1 MRSNMY
7 DSDFASR
14 IDFAI
19 EKIGGL
25 SKASALIGTS
35 LPTIGRWKDGT
46 SDPKMSNMSAFAKAA
61 GVSLD
66 WLMTGKGTPDGNT
79 QQATIDGCCEHDN
92 SCQVPYYKDVV
103 ASAGGGKFSDGV
115 ISTDDYLILHKDWTK
130 KSKLSTK
137 DLVAIDTKGDSMLP
151 TIPENATVLVDK
163 SKNIVK
169 DGGIYVVR
177 IDNDLYVKRIQRLP
191 TGLRLISDNKAV
203 YDPIDITKVDLK
215 SSDIQIYGQVVH
227 ISYDLPH

>member
-1 MRSNMY
+1 MY

-66 WLMTGKGTPDGNT
+66 WLMTGKGNPDDGSTQYITNT
-79 QQATIDGCCEHDN
+79 NREQGD

-103 ASAGGGKFSDGV
+103 ASAGGGNFNDGV
-115 ISTDDYLILHKDWTK
+115 ISTDDYLTLHKDWVK
-130 KSKLSTK
+130 KSNLNAN

-163 SKNIVK
+163 SKNAAK
-169 DGGIYVVR
+169 DGRIYVVR
-177 IDNDLYVKRIQRLP
+177 IGADLYVKRIQRLP
-191 TGLRLISDNKAV
+191 TGLRLISDNKTV
-203 YDPIDITKVDLK
+203 YDPIDLTKADLE